1 VNYQGKPKDIDMINS
16 REGMPKMPYQSQ
28 SVQSMGELQSRG
40 REALPQV
47 ERNSSDLYSALQQ
60 NPYAIKRNYQ

>member
-1 VNYQGKPKDIDMINS
+1 MINN
-16 REGMPKMPYQSQ
+16 RAGMPNMPYQSQ
-28 SVQSMGELQSRG
+28 SVQSMGELQMRG
-40 REALPQV
+40 KEALPQV